1 MFNFNEGALV
11 PVNKPEGM
19 TSFGVVKK
27 VKWITKAKKVGHAGT
42 LDPLAEGLLL
52 VCTGKFTKE
61 ADRYQA
67 MPKEYTGI
75 FYVGASRP
83 SYDRETEIDAEY
95 PTDHISEEMI
105 HDAALSMTGTLD
117 QVPPVFSA
125 IKVNGQRAYK
135 KARSGEE
142 LVLKSRQIQIYAFEI
157 TSIALPYVHF
167 RVECSKGTYIRSLA
181 HDFGKKLDSGA
192 YLEKLVRTRIGEHR
206 LEDAYQLPQ
215 FEQWVKSMQQNEGH

>member
-1 MFNFNEGALV
+1 
-11 PVNKPEGM
+11 
-19 TSFGVVKK
+19 
-27 VKWITKAKKVGHAGT
+27 
-42 LDPLAEGLLL
+42 
-52 VCTGKFTKE
+52 
-61 ADRYQA
+61 
-67 MPKEYTGI
+67 
-75 FYVGASRP
+75 
-83 SYDRETEIDAEY
+83 
-95 PTDHISEEMI
+95 MI